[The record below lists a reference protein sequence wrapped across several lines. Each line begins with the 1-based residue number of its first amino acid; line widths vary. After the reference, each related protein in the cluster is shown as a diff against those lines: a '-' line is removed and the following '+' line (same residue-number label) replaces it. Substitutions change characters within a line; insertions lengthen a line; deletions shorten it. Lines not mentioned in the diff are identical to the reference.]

1 MIRYLFAA
9 SVILLT
15 ACNNTAPD
23 KHVTQN
29 TVAEEKPSFIPV
41 TSYIK
46 GQIHEITER
55 GITPTKFT
63 TINGHTDSAFVKFGE
78 LDGFLNNFLQPVID
92 SVNLTPFFT
101 ETKFLDQTINAFT
114 FTYNPKI
121 KLPDSIPFTHWDI
134 YIDPETSKIK
144 RVYLI
149 KKSSENKT
157 LQLTWESNLTSKIV
171 TIINNPDGSSA
182 IEKEEK
188 IFWDH

>member
-23 KHVTQN
+23 KPVTQN
-29 TVAEEKPSFIPV
+29 TVVEEKPSFLPV

-46 GQIHEITER
+46 GQIHDITER
-55 GITPTKFT
+55 GITPMKFT
-63 TINGHTDSAFVKFGE
+63 TINGHTDSALVKFGE
-78 LDGFLNNFLQPVID
+78 LDAFLNNFLHPEID
-92 SVNLTPFFT
+92 SVNFTPFFT

-114 FTYNPKI
+114 FTYNAKV

-144 RVYLI
+144 RVYLL
-149 KKSSENKT
+149 KKGSENKT
-157 LQLTWESNLTSKIV
+157 LQLTWESNQSCKIV
-171 TIINNPDGSSA
+171 TIINNPDGSST